1 MGYVDPWSVG
11 TFLRL
16 LFSPGKKKK
25 LPIHFV
31 LGWFFS
37 GLKEMIFPQIRNQQ
51 RAKPIRSS
59 KVENKGKIVFAKRN
73 PHFGFASPSKCIHLI
88 KL

>member
-16 LFSPGKKKK
+16 LFSPGKKKQ

-37 GLKEMIFPQIRNQQ
+37 GLKEMVVPQIRNQQ

-59 KVENKGKIVFAKRN
+59 KVENSGIFSLQKEILTLVLL
-73 PHFGFASPSKCIHLI
+73 HLRSAYI
-88 KL
+88 